1 MEERETTIDSVP
13 GAALYLRLSKED
25 GETGESSSISNQRS
39 LLRKY
44 AAENQICVCQEYV
57 DDGYSGM
64 HFDRPAFQ
72 KMLQDIEKGYI
83 HTVMTKD
90 LSRLGRDYIQTG
102 YYLEKYFPEH
112 RVRYISLLDRIDSG
126 EDDSYGSDVTPFR
139 AVVNDMYA
147 KDISK
152 KIKSVKRDKQQKGLF
167 IGGKA
172 PYGYRKSETEKNKI
186 IIDEPAAKIVR
197 RIFALAAEGNTCS
210 EIARWLNSKEIPTPL
225 IYAGLQPAAT
235 WECYDGKWRAERVAF
250 LLKNEVY
257 IGNMVQG
264 RVQKASYK
272 SKKILKKP
280 MEQWTV
286 VAGTHE
292 AIVDKETF
300 YAVQRQLQQR
310 TKTRVRKYDYLFKGL
325 MICQNCG
332 MGLSA
337 VPRQLKEGNTF
348 YFGCRS
354 YQKREGTTPCSH
366 HMIREEVVREA
377 VIEQVRKLA
386 EQCFDWEDYAR
397 KILQTEMNR
406 QSGSRQRQ
414 ITIKLQQLEN
424 FLKQLYADRVAGIL
438 ETEDFKQ
445 MYREKKE
452 EKDQLERQLTD
463 CEKAEKQWTPQ
474 ELVHCFW
481 KNAET
486 EKGFWSLLIEHIE
499 VTPEQNIQIDFRF
512 SRPHFCS

>member
-1 MEERETTIDSVP
+1 MVREEKTIGGVP

-25 GETGESSSISNQRS
+25 GETGESSSIGNQRS

-44 AAENQICVCQEYV
+44 AAENQISIYQEYV

-72 KMLQDIEKGYI
+72 KMLQDIEDRRV
-83 HTVMTKD
+83 HTVITKD

-126 EDDSYGSDVTPFR
+126 EEDSYGSDVTPFR

-172 PYGYRKSETEKNKI
+172 PYGYQKSKEEKNKI
-186 IIDEPAAKIVR
+186 IIDEPAANIVR
-197 RIFALAAEGNTCS
+197 QIFALAAEGKTCS
-210 EIARWLNSKEIPTPL
+210 EIARWLNSRGIPSPL

-235 WECYDGKWRAERVAF
+235 WECYDGRWRAERVSF

-280 MEQWTV
+280 VEQWTV
-286 VAGTHE
+286 VEGTHE
-292 AIVDKETF
+292 AIVDTETF
-300 YAVQRQLQQR
+300 YTVQHLLQQR
-310 TKTRVRKYDYLFKGL
+310 SKTRVRKYDYLFKGL
-325 MICQNCG
+325 MVCQNCG

-337 VPRQLKEGNTF
+337 VPRQLKTGVTL
-348 YFGCRS
+348 YLGCRS
-354 YQKREGTTPCSH
+354 HHKREGVAPCSH
-366 HMIREEVVREA
+366 HMIREEVVRDA
-377 VIEQVRKLA
+377 VIEQIRKLA

-397 KILQTEMNR
+397 QILQTEINR
-406 QSGSRQRQ
+406 QSGSRERQ
-414 ITIKLQQLEN
+414 ITIQLQQLEI

-452 EKDQLERQLTD
+452 EKIQLERRLAD
-463 CEKAEKQWTPQ
+463 DEKAKKQWTPQ
-474 ELVHCFW
+474 ELVHYFW
-481 KNAET
+481 ENAQT
-486 EKGFWSLLIEHIE
+486 EKGIWSLLIDRIE
-499 VTPEQNIQIDFRF
+499 VTPEQHIQIDFRF